1 VVGETESLR
10 FILTSSFY
18 PPYHIGG
25 ADLHVNY
32 LARELV
38 KRGHE
43 VHVLHSIDAYRVKR
57 GRTQFEAM
65 EDGVFVHPIETPFS
79 LSSYAAYVSGA
90 SRAVTRLFANLIEQV
105 RPDVVHHHNVSLLGY
120 NILARRGNYLNLYT
134 AHDFWLICPNSTL
147 LRRGSQLCDS
157 ASCMFC
163 NVSSKRPPQ
172 LWRYRESFK
181 NAIRD
186 LDVLIAPSNYL
197 KEKIAGKLNIKAITI
212 ANFVPN
218 PPDSIQPSGFSD
230 FLLFAGR
237 LETYKGVLQLISAFN
252 ELDRRSDHRLI
263 IVGTGSLEG
272 AIRQWIERNDSSHRI
287 IQFGWMS
294 QSLLYGLLNDA
305 NALLVPSISPE
316 NCPLVALEALSV
328 GTPVIAS
335 RSGGLPEI
343 VEKLDKRLLFQSI
356 NELVDILSHFKGD
369 ENLSLRARQI
379 YHEYYSPDI
388 FLDKYMALIRERLAA
403 GPLSATDRN

>member
-1 VVGETESLR
+1 VVAETESLR

-57 GRTQFEAM
+57 GKKRLEPV

-90 SRAVTRLFANLIEQV
+90 SRAVTRLFANLVEEV

-120 NILARRGNYLNLYT
+120 NILARRGSYLNLYT

-197 KEKIAGKLNIKAITI
+197 KEKIACKLNIKATTI
-212 ANFVPN
+212 PNFVPN
-218 PPDSIQPSGFSD
+218 PPDSIQSSGFSD
-230 FLLFAGR
+230 FFLFAGR
-237 LETYKGVLQLISAFN
+237 LETYKGVLQLVSAFK
-252 ELDRRSDHRLI
+252 ELGKRSDHRLI

-272 AIRQWIERNDSSHRI
+272 AIRQWIKRNDSLHNI

-294 QSLLYGLLNDA
+294 QDLLYGLLKDA
-305 NALLVPSISPE
+305 SALLVPSISPE

-335 RSGGLPEI
+335 RVGGLPEI
-343 VEKLDKRLLFQSI
+343 VEKVDKRLLFESS
-356 NELVDILSHFKGD
+356 NGLLDILSRFEGNED
-369 ENLSLRARQI
+369 LSFRVRQV
-379 YHEYYSPDI
+379 YREYYSPDTFI
-388 FLDKYMALIRERLAA
+388 KRYMNLIKERLAA
-403 GPLSATDRN
+403 GY